1 MSDRYSDEKLDT
13 RLRAVPIPGDL
24 AERLRGI
31 AALTDEEL
39 DCRVQDVPIP
49 LGFVQRIQRVVAD
62 DETDRQLRDVP
73 LPPQVVARARTIPL
87 HRRRSRIGRLALAAS
102 MLIAVGAGYF
112 SAVGGVL
119 SVFQPTQPDPVSVVF
134 IDEGPLNISSPVDD
148 GVRIVAAPVLSV
160 LPDTSD
166 DLAYREPEFAVIQT
180 IGEPTLGPAGEL
192 IEEIGT
198 IWRPWDN
205 WMLRHWGVLG
215 YANTESEVL
224 PDLMTSLA
232 PIAHGLEAPLTR
244 NFDREFLYRRGVHP
258 PVLLANDDSASV
270 VTAPLRTDT
279 SSLDLTRRLVAEGR
293 LPDPEHVHVEHFLA
307 AMDYQYA
314 SAEPGRLAMRTAA
327 GPSALNPNAAGLLQI
342 GVKAGVPDKRTLPA
356 TNLTVVLDTSNSMNW
371 EGKLDAAR
379 RGLEGFVRH
388 LGPDDRFSL
397 IIFNNEV
404 LHLVDG
410 ARSEDADK
418 MIRVLDGLRA
428 RGGANLAGAL
438 QLALS
443 TAVVGSSNSPTAQR
457 LVLITDSASA
467 LRSNESRTI
476 EAMLRETAGPSFRF
490 DAFDLNG
497 GLERNDTLVNLTR
510 VTDGLVRSVK
520 SADQIQWSLVETL
533 TGDSSLVAS
542 EAKLHVQFNPKAV
555 AAYRLIGHEATEV
568 GGLLPA
574 AIESDLRVGQ
584 EATVLFE
591 VWLYRNDED
600 DVGVVKLQ
608 WTDPDSGRLENLPDR
623 RISRIQFA
631 TSIEGAPICLQA
643 AAIAAET
650 GEILRQ
656 SFNFAVPSQNTYH
669 YRPKP
674 RNLERVLMT
683 TRHVNPRL
691 ADRGDFQRF
700 VSLIERASQIS
711 AERRATLARAGTR
724 GIFRGRWRESRD

>member
-1 MSDRYSDEKLDT
+1 MSDRHSDEKLDT
-13 RLRAVPIPGDL
+13 RLQAVPIPGDL

-39 DCRVQDVPIP
+39 DCRLQDVPTP

-62 DETDRQLRDVP
+62 DETDRQLCDVP
-73 LPPQVVARARTIPL
+73 LPPQVVARGRTIPL
-87 HRRRSRIGRLALAAS
+87 LRRRSRIGRLALAAS

-119 SVFQPTQPDPVSVVF
+119 SIFRPTQPEPVSVVF

-148 GVRIVAAPVLSV
+148 SVTIVAAPVFSDQ
-160 LPDTSD
+160 PDTTD
-166 DLAYREPEFAVIQT
+166 ELASQEPEFAVIQT

-192 IEEIGT
+192 FEEIGT

-205 WMLRHWGVLG
+205 WMLLRWGVLG
-215 YANTESEVL
+215 YSNTESEVL
-224 PDLMTSLA
+224 PDLETPLA
-232 PIAHGLEAPLTR
+232 PISHGLEAPLDR
-244 NFDREFLYRRGVHP
+244 NFDREFLFGRGVHP
-258 PVLLANDDSASV
+258 PVLLASDDSASA
-270 VTAPLRTDT
+270 VTAPLRADT

-293 LPDPEHVHVEHFLA
+293 LPDPEQVHVEHFLA

-314 SAEPGRLAMRTAA
+314 PAEPGRLAMRTAA
-327 GPSALNPNAAGLLQI
+327 GPSAFNPNAAGLLQI
-342 GVKAGVPDKRTLPA
+342 GVKAGVPGRRTLPA

-371 EGKLDAAR
+371 EGKLDSAR

-397 IIFNNEV
+397 IVFNDEV
-404 LHLVDG
+404 FHAVDQ
-410 ARSEDADK
+410 AEREDAAQIVDVVD
-418 MIRVLDGLRA
+418 RLRA
-428 RGGANLAGAL
+428 HGGANLAGAL
-438 QLALS
+438 QLALCDVIGIS
-443 TAVVGSSNSPTAQR
+443 ADSQVAQR
-457 LVLITDSASA
+457 LVLMTDSASA
-467 LRSNESRTI
+467 LRNNESRTI
-476 EAMLRETAGPSFRF
+476 EEMLRETASPSFRF

-497 GLERNDTLVNLTR
+497 GSEVNDTLANLTG
-510 VTDGLVRSVK
+510 VTEGLVRSVT
-520 SADQIQWSLVETL
+520 SAEQVQWSLVETL

-542 EAKLHVQFNPKAV
+542 EAELHVQFNPKAV
-555 AAYRLIGHEATEV
+555 AAYRIIGHEATEV

-591 VWLYRNDED
+591 VWLYPNDVD

-608 WTDPDSGRLENLPDR
+608 WTDPDNGQVENLPER

-691 ADRGDFQRF
+691 AERADFRRF
-700 VSLIERASQIS
+700 VALVERASHIS
-711 AERRATLARAGTR
+711 AERRTTLARAGTR